1 MDFIRTEE
9 TINLNAL
16 LKALKSGNDAEI
28 EKYRKLTG
36 VGDDYETI
44 KATVRFVEAGFV
56 PTYADARKLRAA
68 EAEQEKEIEK
78 KLESAEWYKRHR
90 ERNMD
95 MLANATVGRASWDLT
110 DAERELAR
118 SEQNLRDA
126 EEYRRL
132 HK

>member
-16 LKALKSGNDAEI
+16 LKALKSGNTAEV
-28 EKYRKLTG
+28 EKYRRLTG
-36 VGDDYETI
+36 VRDDYETI

-56 PTYADARKLRAA
+56 PTYADAQKLRAV

-90 ERNMD
+90 ERNMNF
-95 MLANATVGRASWDLT
+95 LASATEGKSPWDLS
-110 DAERELAR
+110 DVERELAR